1 MSIAFVP
8 PVTDCN
14 LSSVMVGVSMVV
26 ASSFTYA
33 CFTPFDVPSSANK
46 VFSQNSVQ
54 SVELPFAWIVTV
66 DEMRIL
72 MVSLITKSCAPSAA
86 VTVNSLTV
94 CPVVTQ

>member
-14 LSSVMVGVSMVV
+14 LSSVTVGVSRVV

-33 CFTPFDVPSSANK
+33 CFTPFDVPSSVSK
-46 VFSQNSVQ
+46 VFSQNFVQ
-54 SVELPFAWIVTV
+54 SVEFPFAWIVTV
-66 DEMRIL
+66 SEMRIL
-72 MVSLITKSCAPSAA
+72 MVSLITKLCTPSVA